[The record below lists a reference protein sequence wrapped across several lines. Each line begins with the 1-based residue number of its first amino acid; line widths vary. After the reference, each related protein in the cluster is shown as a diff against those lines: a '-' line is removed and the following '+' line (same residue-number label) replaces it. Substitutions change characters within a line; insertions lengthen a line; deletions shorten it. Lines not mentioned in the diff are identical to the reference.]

1 MTIEK
6 GLKMQQTRAQSV
18 EAPRNRTQSTSRF
31 RMVRPMT
38 LANVFLAGHL
48 AALVFGLA
56 GLLIAIPNPE
66 LWADSPMGARAYD
79 FGMTYGGSLHIIF
92 GAAAMFAWGVAAI
105 GLRRTAIFFAA
116 AVPISLGSELLGT
129 SIGEPFG
136 NYAYTSFLGYKVLDH
151 VPFSIPLSWFYVGFA
166 TYMLGHALAGRL
178 GVRPL
183 SIYAVIIGA
192 WLLTVWDLVLDPA
205 MAHESLAVRFWV
217 WDETGPY
224 FGMPTQ
230 NFIGWTLTAVVFM
243 TVARLIWR
251 GDPSTDGRGLA
262 IGFPLAVYAANIV
275 FASALSASVGLWAPI
290 FLAVALGL
298 LPASM
303 VLIRRSAPDR

>member
-1 MTIEK
+1 
-6 GLKMQQTRAQSV
+6 MQQTRAQSV
-18 EAPRNRTQSTSRF
+18 EATRDRTQLASRM
-31 RMVRPMT
+31 RAIHPLT
-38 LANVFLAGHL
+38 WANAFLIGHL
-48 AALVFGLA
+48 IALMFGLA

-66 LWADSPMGARAYD
+66 LWADSEMGVRAYD
-79 FGMTYGGSLHIIF
+79 FGMTYAGSLHIIF

-105 GLRRTAIFFAA
+105 GMRRTAIFFGA

-136 NYAYTSFLGYKVLDH
+136 NYAYTSFLGYKILDH

-166 TYMLGHALAGRL
+166 TYIIGHVLAARL

-183 SIYAVIIGA
+183 WIYAVAIGG

-205 MAHESLAVRFWV
+205 MAHESLPVRFWV
-217 WDETGPY
+217 WYETGPY

-243 TVARLIWR
+243 TVARLLWR
-251 GDPSTDGRGLA
+251 SDPPADGVRLA
-262 IGFPLAVYAANIV
+262 IWFPLAIYAANIV
-275 FASALSASVGLWAPI
+275 FASALSASVDLWVPI
-290 FLAVALGL
+290 LLAVVFGL
-298 LPASM
+298 VPASL
-303 VLIRRSAPDR
+303 VLIRRSAPATPEPAHDR